1 MKINLNEK
9 YEHTEESNSH
19 VGDENEEATCVEHS
33 RTSDEMD
40 WVAHLIFDWQNLNR
54 TPLNGKLYVLAA

>member
-19 VGDENEEATCVEHS
+19 VGDENEEATGVEHS
-33 RTSDEMD
+33 RASDEMD
-40 WVAHLIFDWQNLNR
+40 WVAHLVFDWQNLNK
-54 TPLNGKLYVLAA
+54 TPFNGKLYVLAA